1 MRGDARVA
9 TNDATRGCGAGR
21 CILRRVSQPI
31 VVPKLAVRWRG
42 AIGACLLAP
51 AVTAAV
57 LSVPIVRPGS
67 ALDLGFDV
75 LGWIA
80 FVCGAGLRV
89 WATLFIGGRKGETV
103 VTDGPYSLCR
113 HPLYL
118 GSILLFVSGACF
130 LKSPLAAVAVAM
142 LGTAY
147 CALTIPAE
155 EEYLAATLGAPV
167 PGVQPARQSDL
178 AVVAHV
184 RDSAPRH
191 HRPARPLRRG
201 RAGLALGLAAA
212 GRQRP
217 ERGARR
223 GVVAP
228 ALHRALAAR
237 RGRSASYRND
247 DRDQSVRSAVSGSTR
262 IARRAGTALAT
273 APAVTI
279 AVMAASHATGSKGV
293 TP

>member
-1 MRGDARVA
+1 
-9 TNDATRGCGAGR
+9 
-21 CILRRVSQPI
+21 LRRVSQPI
-31 VVPKLAVRWRG
+31 VVPKPAVRWRG

-57 LSVPIVRPGS
+57 LSVPIVQPGS
-67 ALDLGFDV
+67 ALDLGFDG

-155 EEYLAATLGAPV
+155 EEYLAATLGASYLEYCQRVNRIWPSWRTFDIPRRV
-167 PGVQPARQSDL
+167 TIDLHALYLEAARASRWVWLPLVAGVLNQ
-178 AVVAHV
+178 V
-184 RDSAPRH
+184 R
-191 HRPARPLRRG
+191 
-201 RAGLALGLAAA
+201 AAA
-212 GRQRP
+212 WWPQIFI
-217 ERGARR
+217 
-223 GVVAP
+223 AP
-228 ALHRALAAR
+228 
-237 RGRSASYRND
+237 
-247 DRDQSVRSAVSGSTR
+247 
-262 IARRAGTALAT
+262 
-273 APAVTI
+273 
-279 AVMAASHATGSKGV
+279 
-293 TP
+293 